1 MMKKDFWSSSKV
13 AVIGG
18 GSWASVL
25 ANVVA
30 KNTQEVRMWMRSD
43 EQARAINSTKS
54 NPTYVKELKFS
65 EKVSAGSDPQK
76 IFDGGVQA
84 VLWALPS
91 SATREQARMFSKYM
105 SGEEIVLHATK
116 GIEPKSLK
124 RISEILTEEL
134 PTRRIGVIS
143 GPNLAG
149 EIAKNEPAATVV
161 ASNFSEVVQA
171 GTDLLTT
178 ERFRIYGSTDVI
190 GVEWAGV
197 LKNVLAIAAGAVDA
211 LKMGWNTRALLITR
225 GLAEMV
231 RFGVVMG
238 AKEST
243 FLGLAGIGDLLATCS
258 SPLSRNYQVGFQL
271 VQNRNQSIEE
281 MIGKVGG
288 VAEGVQTTRSVWEF
302 SKQHKI
308 YMPITEAVYR
318 LIHEKASVQDIIHG
332 LMTRPSQKDSEF

>member
-1 MMKKDFWSSSKV
+1 MKKDFWSSSKV
-13 AVIGG
+13 AVIGA

-30 KNTQEVRMWMRSD
+30 KNCQEVRIWMRSD
-43 EQARAINSTKS
+43 EQARAINSTKT
-54 NPTYVKELKFS
+54 NPNYVKELKFS
-65 EKVSAGSDPQK
+65 EKVSAYSDPQK
-76 IFDGGVQA
+76 VFDGGIQS

-91 SATREQARMFSKYM
+91 IATREQARMFSKYM
-105 SGEEIVLHATK
+105 SGDEVVLHATK
-116 GIEPKSLK
+116 GIEPKTLK

-134 PTRRIGVIS
+134 PTRRVGVIS

-149 EIAKNEPAATVV
+149 EIALNEPAATVV
-161 ASNFSEVVQA
+161 ASGFSEVVQA
-171 GTDLLTT
+171 GMDLLTT
-178 ERFRIYGSTDVI
+178 DRFRIYGSTDVV

-211 LKMGWNTRALLITR
+211 LKLGWNTRSLLITR

-238 AKEST
+238 GREST

-258 SPLSRNYQVGFQL
+258 SPLSRNYQVGYQL
-271 VQNRNQSIEE
+271 VQSRDQSIAE
-281 MIGKVGG
+281 MISKVGG

-318 LIHEKASVQDIIHG
+318 LLNEKASVQDIIHG
-332 LMTRPSQKDSEF
+332 LMVRPSQKDSEF